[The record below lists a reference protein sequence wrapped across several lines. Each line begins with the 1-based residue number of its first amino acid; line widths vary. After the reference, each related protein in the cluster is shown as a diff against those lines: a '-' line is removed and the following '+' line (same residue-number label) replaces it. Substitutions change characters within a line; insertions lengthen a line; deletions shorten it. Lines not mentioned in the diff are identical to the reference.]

1 MALLFITGLMI
12 RFLQTTAER
21 FFERFGIVIQ
31 QGPETLQEIDFAWFE
46 ENGLC
51 TLLFIAPDGT
61 YARIGAGISPVRGVY
76 SCNIGVG
83 ILEKWPGMSA
93 ILEEIDS
100 IRTVMACAG
109 RG

>member
-1 MALLFITGLMI
+1 MI